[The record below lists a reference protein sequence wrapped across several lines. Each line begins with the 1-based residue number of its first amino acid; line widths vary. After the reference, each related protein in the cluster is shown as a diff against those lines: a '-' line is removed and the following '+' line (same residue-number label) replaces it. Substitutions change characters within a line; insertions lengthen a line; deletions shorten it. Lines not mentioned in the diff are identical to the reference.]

1 MNEKTVGIVGSGTMG
16 AGIAEVAVL
25 AGYSVYLFDANTI
38 ASENAANTV
47 RQNLQRQ
54 VEKKRLSSDQA
65 NRAIERLRTVDG
77 LEPFSEVALVI
88 EAIVEDLESK
98 QQLFGVIEKIVSPQA
113 ILATNTSSL
122 SITAIAAGVKKPER
136 VIGMHFFNPAPR
148 MDLVEVVRGLATD
161 PVVVDGVCSIAKA
174 WGKTPVRVQS
184 RPGFIV
190 NRVARPFYGE
200 ALRLLSEQA
209 SDPATIDA
217 VIREAGGFRMG
228 PFELMDLIGHDVN
241 FAVTQS
247 VFRAFSYDPRYTP
260 SLVQEE
266 LIRAGFL
273 GRKSGRGF
281 YEYRGDPEKPS
292 PQTEPRA
299 EYPKRIVPV
308 ECDSMVQPLVT
319 RLMAARSASFN
330 LWRSSL
336 PGLLVETDN
345 ATVWLTDGRTA
356 TERAAESELDNTV
369 LVDLALDYEQA
380 KRIALAK
387 ADQCSESAYHEV
399 VGLFQAAG
407 FDVSRVDDVA
417 GMIVMRTVAC
427 IVNEAADTVNQGVC
441 TIEAL
446 DLAMQ
451 KGVNYPLGPF
461 AWADRIG
468 FKILHEVLTN
478 LSYHYG
484 EDRYR
489 ISPLIRRMLWRKIES
504 HAPVTE
510 SPSSG
515 E

>member
-1 MNEKTVGIVGSGTMG
+1 MS
-16 AGIAEVAVL
+16 IAETRKSLRLRQSQGRNTQNVL
-25 AGYSVYLFDANTI
+25 CRW
-38 ASENAANTV
+38 NAT
-47 RQNLQRQ
+47 RWFNLLLHALWRPDRQ
-54 VEKKRLSSDQA
+54 VS
-65 NRAIERLRTVDG
+65 IYG
-77 LEPFSEVALVI
+77 
-88 EAIVEDLESK
+88 DL
-98 QQLFGVIEKIVSPQA
+98 
-113 ILATNTSSL
+113 
-122 SITAIAAGVKKPER
+122 
-136 VIGMHFFNPAPR
+136 
-148 MDLVEVVRGLATD
+148 
-161 PVVVDGVCSIAKA
+161 
-174 WGKTPVRVQS
+174 
-184 RPGFIV
+184 
-190 NRVARPFYGE
+190 
-200 ALRLLSEQA
+200 
-209 SDPATIDA
+209 
-217 VIREAGGFRMG
+217 
-228 PFELMDLIGHDVN
+228 
-241 FAVTQS
+241 
-247 VFRAFSYDPRYTP
+247 
-260 SLVQEE
+260 
-266 LIRAGFL
+266 
-273 GRKSGRGF
+273 
-281 YEYRGDPEKPS
+281 
-292 PQTEPRA
+292 
-299 EYPKRIVPV
+299 
-308 ECDSMVQPLVT
+308 
-319 RLMAARSASFN
+319 
-330 LWRSSL
+330 SL

-489 ISPLIRRMLWRKIES
+489 ISALIRRMLWRKIES